1 MIAIMSF
8 GLVAVSNGARPD
20 LLDIPMNRMSSV
32 LLLSA
37 LAAALPA
44 IAQNHSGHDGHSASK
59 QVLPPSP
66 YSGMETRP
74 VKALSKEQIAD
85 LEAGRG
91 MGVALA
97 AELNGY
103 PGPLHVLELAKAL
116 DLTDEQVSR
125 TKKLLERMKAE
136 AIPIGRRL
144 IDEEATLDSLFA
156 EKKITAASLA
166 AATKRIASAQGELRA
181 AHLRYH
187 LETADILSPEQ
198 VGRYAR
204 LRGYGASTD

>member
-1 MIAIMSF
+1 
-8 GLVAVSNGARPD
+8 
-20 LLDIPMNRMSSV
+20 MNRLFSA
-32 LLLSA
+32 LFLSA
-37 LAAALPA
+37 LAAAAPA
-44 IAQNHSGHDGHSASK
+44 IAQNHGGHDGHSAAT

-66 YSGMETRP
+66 YSGMEARR
-74 VKALSKEQIAD
+74 VKALSEEQIAD

-91 MGVALA
+91 MGLALA

-125 TKKLLERMKAE
+125 TRKLLERMKAE
-136 AIPIGRRL
+136 VIPIGRRL

-156 EKKITAASLA
+156 EKKITAASLSE
-166 AATKRIASAQGELRA
+166 TTTRISAAQGDLRA

-198 VGRYAR
+198 VGRYSR
-204 LRGYGASTD
+204 LRGYGANTE